1 VQWSN
6 DSIQEGG
13 IEAVHK
19 MQQQWKAFFL
29 DQHCMTHILCVEND
43 CTGALNYELTKWL
56 QDRVIYAWDSID
68 SGGVELNSM
77 VDRFEPHQSAS
88 QWMPVICQ
96 TNYVG
101 TRVVNGALC

>member
-29 DQHCMTHILCVEND
+29 DQHCMTHILCVEDD

-68 SGGVELNSM
+68 SVVLS
-77 VDRFEPHQSAS
+77 SA
-88 QWMPVICQ
+88 QWWMDLSH
-96 TNYVG
+96 
-101 TRVVNGALC
+101 TRVHHNGCQSFAKQTMWAQEW